1 MSKKRNT
8 RNTNK
13 SLKAL
18 KRKQYARGGRNAVKS
33 QRELLEEQ
41 QKKSLANVQPRVQPP
56 KDTSTPIKAG
66 TPATKGGTLL
76 NPKDTKL
83 SEPKVNPSLYSD
95 PNLGRGRATTQT
107 KGIGPIQ
114 QQTGPL
120 TRVISDPV
128 KPSAPTAPPSMPR
141 DSDLSSEQRR
151 QAEASRQEVIDNLRR
166 LGRDFKR

>member
-41 QKKSLANVQPRVQPP
+41 QKKTLANVQPRVQPS

-76 NPKDTKL
+76 NPKSTKL
-83 SEPKVNPSLYSD
+83 AEPKVNPSLYSD
-95 PNLGRGRATTQT
+95 PNLGG
-107 KGIGPIQ
+107 GSGE
-114 QQTGPL
+114 
-120 TRVISDPV
+120 
-128 KPSAPTAPPSMPR
+128 
-141 DSDLSSEQRR
+141 DL
-151 QAEASRQEVIDNLRR
+151 VP
-166 LGRDFKR
+166 